1 MKAFR
6 VKNWTIVLV
15 SIFLT
20 IAIAWAM
27 IFLLNYPTKYKQ
39 EIEFFANKYNLSPSL
54 VASVIK
60 IESNYDE
67 KSISNAGA
75 VGLMQILPSTALDMS
90 NRMGIDL
97 DTNNLCDVN
106 TNIDIGCFY
115 LRYLLDMFDGNISNT
130 LSAYNWGLANVK
142 TWMLRGNID
151 GYGSIKDIPVKETAN
166 YLKKYK
172 KAKFVYCN
180 IFGYDV

>member
-1 MKAFR
+1 MLVR
-6 VKNWTIVLV
+6 VKNWVIGFV

-20 IAIAWAM
+20 IAIALAM

-39 EIEFFANKYNLSPSL
+39 EIEFFARKYNLSPSL

-60 IESNYDE
+60 IESNYNE
-67 KSISNAGA
+67 KSVSNAGA

-97 DTNNLCDVN
+97 DAHKLSDVE
-106 TNIDIGCFY
+106 TNIDIGCYY

-166 YLKKYK
+166 YLKKFK
-172 KAKFVYCN
+172 RAKFVYCN